1 MDINLC
7 SKELFAKNG
16 KKGAKML
23 IQGPEQLKDGIFLQF
38 WPQIRIPRLKTPYI
52 YKMSLKTFLCVD
64 KKNIVCY
71 FEERCDWYN

>member
-38 WPQIRIPRLKTPYI
+38 WPQIRIPRH
-52 YKMSLKTFLCVD
+52 
-64 KKNIVCY
+64 
-71 FEERCDWYN
+71 